1 MPFTLVHLSG
11 KGVGLWQHTWTRKTT
26 ALAEKWGLNPS
37 LAAASC
43 TQAQPTSDQEGE
55 PDGSSWHVAVIQ
67 AARAESIAALDTEME
82 GNKSTSHLYQEQIQ
96 YEKGALYLPP
106 YLQLPKSYA
115 RVLMM
120 KARAGTLVLNSQL
133 YKWKLRATDL
143 CPFCAHHTK
152 TLQHLL
158 VDCTGNHLV
167 ELQDAFCRH
176 VQDMLQRQLLQL
188 KVPSDAIDSLCSL
201 FQLRPSL
208 SVLLGG
214 RTEGLHRCLSELSQS
229 VRMAALRIVAKASG
243 ELLEKVWVL
252 RNAKQPPP
260 SHMGSSP
267 RSNPPGAQGRM
278 PMVPRQLT

>member
-1 MPFTLVHLSG
+1 
-11 KGVGLWQHTWTRKTT
+11 
-26 ALAEKWGLNPS
+26 
-37 LAAASC
+37 
-43 TQAQPTSDQEGE
+43 
-55 PDGSSWHVAVIQ
+55 
-67 AARAESIAALDTEME
+67 ME
-82 GNKSTSHLYQEQIQ
+82 GNKSTLHLYQELIQ

-133 YKWKLRATDL
+133 YKWKLQATDL
-143 CPFCAHHTK
+143 CPFCVHFTQRLYSTFWWIALAIIW
-152 TLQHLL
+152 LQ
-158 VDCTGNHLV
+158 
-167 ELQDAFCRH
+167 LQDAFCRH

-201 FQLRPSL
+201 FQLWPSL